1 MYKLIVLPGDGIG
14 PEVIVE
20 AVKVLQAVE
29 QKFDLRFEIEEHL
42 AGGAC
47 LDVHGVPI
55 TDETVSCCKE
65 TGVVLLGAVGGPK
78 WDDYPLEQRPEKALM
93 RLRRELEVFTNLRPI
108 TVYDRLRNY
117 SPVKPELLKDVDI
130 LIVRELTGGLYFGE
144 PKKIE
149 KWNNEERAVDTMVYT
164 TSEIERVSIAAF
176 EAAQKRKKK
185 VMSVDKSNVLAT
197 SKLWR
202 KVVIDVASHYPDIEL
217 QHMLVDTCAMQLI
230 LNPSGFDVI
239 LTENTFGDI
248 LSDEA
253 SVFAGSLGMLPS
265 ASLGIGKGMFE
276 PVHGSAP
283 DIMGKG
289 KANPVGAIKSLAMML
304 RHSFG
309 EDSAANSIENAVSD
323 VINAG
328 YVTADLTAEGL
339 KLQST
344 SEMGDRIVDQILT
357 S

>member
-47 LDVHGVPI
+47 IDVHGVPI

-93 RLRRELEVFTNLRPI
+93 RLRRELEVFTNLRPV

-117 SPVKPELLKDVDI
+117 SPVKPELLKGVDI

-164 TSEIERVSIAAF
+164 TSEIERVSVAAF
-176 EAAQKRKKK
+176 EAARKRKKK

-217 QHMLVDTCAMQLI
+217 QHMLVDNCAMQLI

-339 KLQST
+339 KLEST

>member
-47 LDVHGVPI
+47 IDVHGVPI

-65 TGVVLLGAVGGPK
+65 TGIVLLGAVGGPK

-93 RLRRELEVFTNLRPI
+93 RLRRELEVFTNLRPV
-108 TVYDRLRNY
+108 TVYDRLRNC
-117 SPVKPELLKDVDI
+117 SPVKPELLKGVDI

-164 TSEIERVSIAAF
+164 TSEIERVSVAAF

-309 EDSAANSIENAVSD
+309 EDSAANSIENAVSE

>member
-65 TGVVLLGAVGGPK
+65 TGIVLLGAVGGPK

-93 RLRRELEVFTNLRPI
+93 RLRRELEVFTNLRPV

-117 SPVKPELLKDVDI
+117 SPVKPELLKGVDI

-164 TSEIERVSIAAF
+164 TSEIERVSVAAF

-217 QHMLVDTCAMQLI
+217 QHMLVDNCAMQLI